1 MERERAVVLAIDRF
15 ASSALHGDKR
25 AILLELSV
33 RAVSRVDARADACLR
48 LPCHV
53 APRLACLPRRPPT
66 AQSSVPLLLQS
77 PPPGLGALAVSLQR
91 GVIFPVLR
99 GGGGGAEREELLQL
113 CLFLHLQLLPAS
125 AVTAAAAA
133 GSSRGGID
141 EASLVSAAL
150 RDGGGAVVAALLAC
164 LSAASPAVRVQAVA
178 ALTALVR
185 VAPAD
190 ACAALLDMGG
200 AGDTTRERGGGGGDE
215 S

>member
-33 RAVSRVDARADACLR
+33 RAVSRVDARAPTCVSALA
-48 LPCHV
+48 LPRR
-53 APRLACLPRRPPT
+53 ASRLACLPRRPPT

-77 PPPGLGALAVSLQR
+77 PPPGLGALAASLQR

-113 CLFLHLQLLPAS
+113 CRQR
-125 AVTAAAAA
+125 V
-133 GSSRGGID
+133 
-141 EASLVSAAL
+141 
-150 RDGGGAVVAALLAC
+150 RDTGF
-164 LSAASPAVRVQAVA
+164 S
-178 ALTALVR
+178 
-185 VAPAD
+185 
-190 ACAALLDMGG
+190 
-200 AGDTTRERGGGGGDE
+200 E